1 MPTRMPMLRS
11 GAAALVLAL
20 GTGLAGATPTPDAVA
35 LRAQREAL
43 REAFSRSP
51 FQRPLVVRSSEA
63 GDELKGEVYAIV
75 EQPFGNTVQVLQ
87 DKARL
92 CDVLML
98 HQNVKRCRPGD
109 AASDAMALVVGRK
122 AQHGPEQGY
131 NMDFKF
137 NVASST
143 PDFLRVQL
151 AADGGPLGTRD
162 HRVTLQVAPL
172 YARSSIL
179 HLSYSY
185 AFGGLARMATQAYMT
200 TAGRDKVGFTVTG
213 KTDDGRPVYING
225 VRGMVE
231 RNAMRYYLAIEAYF
245 SSMTVAPAQQQE
257 KRLSDW
263 FALTEQHPRQL
274 HELERDEYLAIK
286 RRELQ
291 TP

>member
-1 MPTRMPMLRS
+1 MPIRMPMLRD

-20 GTGLAGATPTPDAVA
+20 ATGLAGATPTPDAVA

-43 REAFSRSP
+43 REAFNRSP

-109 AASDAMALVVGRK
+109 TASGSMALVVGRK

-143 PDFLRVQL
+143 PDFLRVEL
-151 AADGGPLGTRD
+151 AADAGPFGTRD
-162 HRVTLQVAPL
+162 HRVMLQVAPL
-172 YARSSIL
+172 DGRSSIL
-179 HLSYSY
+179 HLSYAY

-213 KTDDGRPVYING
+213 KTEDGRPVYING

-245 SSMTVAPAQQQE
+245 SSMTAAPGQQQE